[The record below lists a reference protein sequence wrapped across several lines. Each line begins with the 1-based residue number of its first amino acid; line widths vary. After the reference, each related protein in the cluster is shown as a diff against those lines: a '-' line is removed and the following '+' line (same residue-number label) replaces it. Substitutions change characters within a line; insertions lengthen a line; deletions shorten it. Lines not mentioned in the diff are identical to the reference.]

1 MLFALTIHMLW
12 SVVSMVSE
20 LDETDNQVQEALSA
34 IKACVTAFETDVDEP
49 FPTEIDRAYVHV
61 FEKRFNEALGITFAY
76 GEAGSF
82 GSRSQD
88 FRPVL
93 ACGVSSNMQVVLL
106 VMPGSDP
113 IREQRGDDQ
122 ANPYEGQVAELLFE
136 KGQDAFV
143 FVAAQPLQASPL
155 NELLDAEENVERPLN

>member
-12 SVVSMVSE
+12 RVVSMVSE

-93 ACGVSSNMQVVLL
+93 ACVGCLDMQVLL
-106 VMPGSDP
+106 WV
-113 IREQRGDDQ
+113 IC
-122 ANPYEGQVAELLFE
+122 V
-136 KGQDAFV
+136 
-143 FVAAQPLQASPL
+143 
-155 NELLDAEENVERPLN
+155 